1 MPKKKNINVNVPQ
14 IKNHDKPQ
22 IDIPKELN
30 KEKKVKINE
39 IFDNSKNQKIK
50 NKKIKSMY

>member
-1 MPKKKNINVNVPQ
+1 MPKKKLKNVNVPQ

-22 IDIPKELN
+22 IDIPNELN

-39 IFDNSKNQKIK
+39 IFDNSKNPKIK
-50 NKKIKSMY
+50 NKKVKSMY